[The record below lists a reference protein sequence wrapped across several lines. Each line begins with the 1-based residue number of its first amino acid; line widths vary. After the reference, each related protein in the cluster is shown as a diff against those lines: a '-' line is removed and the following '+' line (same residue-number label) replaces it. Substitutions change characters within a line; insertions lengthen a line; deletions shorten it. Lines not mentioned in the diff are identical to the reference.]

1 VALNGG
7 RFFTEK
13 STQFLYAS
21 PQRPEL
27 IIFIPFLSSPFLSS
41 LPFQSFLYRIYPI
54 DVFPLLAE
62 VDVASLVFGFL
73 VMG

>member
-27 IIFIPFLSSPFLSS
+27 IIGGPGDGWTLLRRLGYFTF
-41 LPFQSFLYRIYPI
+41 SF
-54 DVFPLLAE
+54 V
-62 VDVASLVFGFL
+62 
-73 VMG
+73 